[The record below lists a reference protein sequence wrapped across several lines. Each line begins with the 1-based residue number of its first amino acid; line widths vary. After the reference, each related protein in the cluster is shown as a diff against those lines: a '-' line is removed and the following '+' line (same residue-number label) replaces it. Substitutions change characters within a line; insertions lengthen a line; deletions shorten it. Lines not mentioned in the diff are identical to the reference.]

1 MGKNVI
7 TFILLLFGTLFAKCR
22 NCDIVIDTTKAV
34 KYEKFISDTFF
45 NANGNRIVPSKFI
58 GAGYNVFVVIR
69 VGDRPARILTSVN
82 AVSEVLQKCRNISL
96 FFVLLDSDS
105 QIASQT
111 SSELKSKIKTGE
123 FRLFYTNRYTDS
135 EGSIKVSCWQ
145 LEATPAI
152 LVYNQKEGEAVFYP
166 VFLSAKEL
174 ADRIA
179 DKINCQ

>member
-7 TFILLLFGTLFAKCR
+7 TFILLIFGALFAKCR
-22 NCDIVIDTTKAV
+22 NCDIAIDTTKAV

-45 NANGNRIVPSKFI
+45 DVNGNRIVPSKFI

-69 VGDRPARILTSVN
+69 VGDRPARILISIN

-96 FFVLLDSDS
+96 FFVLLDADS
-105 QIASQT
+105 RVTRQT
-111 SSELKSKIKTGE
+111 YSELKNKIETGK
-123 FRLFYTNRYTDS
+123 FRIFYTNKYTDS
-135 EGSIKVSCWQ
+135 ESSIKISRWQ
-145 LEATPAI
+145 LEATPAVI
-152 LVYNQKEGEAVFYP
+152 IYSTKRGGMVFYP
-166 VFLSAKEL
+166 VFFTAKEL

>member
-7 TFILLLFGTLFAKCR
+7 TFILLLFGALFAKCR
-22 NCDIVIDTTKAV
+22 NCDIAIDTTKAV
-34 KYEKFISDTFF
+34 KFERFISDTFF
-45 NANGNRIVPSKFI
+45 DVNGNRIVPSKFI

-69 VGDRPARILTSVN
+69 VGDRPARILASVN
-82 AVSEVLQKCRNISL
+82 AVGKIMHRCKNISL

-105 QIASQT
+105 QIARQT

-135 EGSIKVSCWQ
+135 ESSIKISRWQ
-145 LEATPAI
+145 LEATPAVI
-152 LVYNQKEGEAVFYP
+152 IYSTKRGGMVFYP
-166 VFLSAKEL
+166 VFFTAKEL